1 MHKENSRPG
10 SVVQRSLSPG
20 QGTPGFN
27 QLYRERQFQQSPVID
42 EACMVMDFS
51 YEKRANFYT
60 YVYNR
65 LVCKAPVDYLEFGV
79 ATGESFRAWLGLSRH
94 AGSRFFGFDSF
105 EGLPED
111 WQADSPKGAYST
123 LGQVPQV
130 DDPRATFV
138 KGLFQQTVDGF
149 SLGFKPQNRLVL
161 HMDADLYSSTLYV
174 LMALNRHIS
183 PGTLILFDEFTA
195 RGFTDEYAAL
205 EDYCAACCRSYQ
217 VGRAGAIS
225 PSWRWR
231 SRRSRGSADAGRMP
245 RQAQAP
251 ARGVPRPHRGNAL
264 KS

>member
-1 MHKENSRPG
+1 MHKEMRPRAED
-10 SVVQRSLSPG
+10 VVRNALNLLANGRPQD
-20 QGTPGFN
+20 FN
-27 QLYRERQFQQSPVID
+27 QLYRERQFQQVAQVID

-217 VGRAGAIS
+217 VRA
-225 PSWRWR
+225 
-231 SRRSRGSADAGRMP
+231 RRRDFAKLAVEIT
-245 RQAQAP
+245 A
-251 ARGVPRPHRGNAL
+251 
-264 KS
+264 